1 MPPTLLCNL
10 DELDLNS
17 VEADKEDIR
26 SVNPQRYEME
36 QLDGIIHYN
45 PDDGIVVG
53 FKDVGEEEFW
63 KRGHIPGNPLMPGV
77 LMCEAAAQLCSYYY
91 GRNQESDRFLGFAGM
106 QDVKFRAPVKPG
118 NRLILLAK
126 STEMRRR
133 RATFD
138 TQGVVDDRVVF
149 QAGITGMPMS

>member
-1 MPPTLLCNL
+1 MPPTLLCDL
-10 DELDLNS
+10 DEIDLET

-36 QLDGIIHYN
+36 QLDGIIHYD
-45 PDDGIVVG
+45 PDEEIVVG
-53 FKDVGEEEFW
+53 FKDVGEDEFW

-91 GRNQESDRFLGFAGM
+91 GRHQESDQFLGFAGM
-106 QDVKFRAPVKPG
+106 QDVKFRRPVKPG
-118 NRLILLAK
+118 KRLILLAK
-126 STEMRRR
+126 NTEMRRR

-138 TQGVVDDRVVF
+138 TQGVVGDRVVF
-149 QAGITGMPMS
+149 QAGITGMPM

>member
-1 MPPTLLCNL
+1 MPPKLLCNL
-10 DELDLNS
+10 DELDLNN

-36 QLDGIIHYN
+36 QLDGIIHYD
-45 PDDGIVVG
+45 PAEEVVVG

-91 GRNQESDRFLGFAGM
+91 GRTQQSDRFLGFAGM

-118 NRLILLAK
+118 DRLVLLA
-126 STEMRRR
+126 SNTEMRRR

-138 TQGVVDDRVVF
+138 TQGVVEDRVIF